1 MSGIMQT
8 VIGTWKSAGVPPP
21 TPFDFI
27 GPPQLVSATFNGTS
41 QYLTVPGSANYA
53 LGTGDFTIEW
63 WQYQTSVGSG
73 GAFPRVFSVG
83 TSPTASIAV
92 SIEGGTFYFWEG
104 SDGAPKFS
112 SALTGYLNTWVQF
125 AISRI
130 SGQTSVYKNGTQIGS
145 TYADTNNINDSSSV
159 LSIGRDMVAS
169 PSTYWP
175 GYISNFRIIK
185 GTGIYT
191 GNFTTPTKPLTAV
204 TNTVLLLSMGATPFI
219 DTSTNTS
226 SVTVTNVGTV
236 VTNNLSPFP
245 ATWTDSVSG
254 IVANVAVMPNA
265 TSTSNPKYDGRYG
278 GGIIIAQTSQSYVD
292 VPTTYNGLGGFTI
305 SMAAVLPVAQGDHY
319 VPIFDG
325 AVLDRVGQYINARNW
340 VGDGLEV
347 GGQATW
353 GASNSTTNPAMGTL
367 AWWDFVFNGQFV
379 SAYKNGSVVTGLNN
393 YNMGTGNANQ
403 GWKNPLR
410 FSGDDSISANN
421 TMWPGTLYRAKC
433 QGGALT
439 AAQVTVQFDAVRSQ
453 YGL

>member
-1 MSGIMQT
+1 MSLQT
-8 VIGTWKSAGVPPP
+8 SMGGAFVNPALA
-21 TPFDFI
+21 FDFVN
-27 GPPQLVSATFNGTS
+27 PPQLVSAGFNGTS

-63 WQYQTSVGSG
+63 WQYQTGTG
-73 GAFPRVFSVG
+73 TFPRVFSVG
-83 TSPTASIAV
+83 TSPTASVAV

-104 SDGAPKFS
+104 SDGTAKFS

-159 LSIGRDMVAS
+159 LSIGRDLTAVAN
-169 PSTYWP
+169 TYFP

-191 GNFTTPTKPLTAV
+191 GNFTTPTKPLTPV

-236 VTNNLSPFP
+236 VTVNSSPFP
-245 ATWTDSVSG
+245 ATWTDSLNSIVST
-254 IVANVAVMPNA
+254 VATLPNA
-265 TSTSNPKYDGRYG
+265 ASTSYPKYDGRYG
-278 GGIIIAQTSQSYVD
+278 GGIVIAQTSQSYVD
-292 VPTTYNGLGGFTI
+292 VPTARGPGGGFTI
-305 SMAAVLPVAQGDHY
+305 SMAAVLPIAQGDHY

-353 GASNSTTNPAMGTL
+353 AASNSTTVPSMQTL
-367 AWWDFVFNGQFV
+367 AWWDFVFNDRIV
-379 SAYKNGSVVTGLNN
+379 TVYKNGAAVTMAGSD
-393 YNMGTGNANQ
+393 MGAGNSIL

-410 FSGDDSISANN
+410 FAGDDSIAANN
-421 TMWPGTLYRAKC
+421 TMWPGTLYRMMHTKT
-433 QGGALT
+433 ALS
-439 AAQVTVQFDAVRSQ
+439 AAQVTTQFAAVRST

>member
-1 MSGIMQT
+1 MSLQT
-8 VIGTWKSAGVPPP
+8 SMGGAFVNPALA
-21 TPFDFI
+21 FDFVN
-27 GPPQLVSATFNGTS
+27 PPQLVSAGFNGTS

-63 WQYQTSVGSG
+63 WQYQTGTG
-73 GAFPRVFSVG
+73 TFPRVFSVG
-83 TSPTASIAV
+83 TSPTASVAV

-104 SDGAPKFS
+104 SDGTAKFS

-159 LSIGRDMVAS
+159 LSIGRDLTAVAN
-169 PSTYWP
+169 TYFP

-191 GNFTTPTKPLTAV
+191 GNFTTPTKPLTPV

-236 VTNNLSPFP
+236 TTNNAFSPFST
-245 ATWTDSVSG
+245 TWTDSLNS
-254 IVANVAVMPNA
+254 IAATVAINPNA
-265 TSTSNPKYDGRYG
+265 ASVNRPQYDGRYG
-278 GGIIIAQTSQSYVD
+278 GGIIIAETSQSYVD
-292 VPTTYNGLGGFTI
+292 VPTARGPGGGFTI
-305 SMAAVLPVAQGDHY
+305 SMAAVLPIAQGSHY
-319 VPIFDG
+319 VAIFDG
-325 AVLDRVGQYINARNW
+325 SVTDRAGQYINARNW

-347 GGQATW
+347 GGQGVWA
-353 GASNSTTNPAMGTL
+353 ASNSTTVPSMQTL
-367 AWWDFVFNGQFV
+367 AWWDFVFNGLNINV
-379 SAYKNGSVVTGLNN
+379 YKNGAAVT
-393 YNMGTGNANQ
+393 MADTPMSAGNSIL

-410 FSGDDSISANN
+410 FAGDDSISAGN
-421 TMWPGTLYRAKC
+421 TMWPGTLYRMLHTKT
-433 QGGALT
+433 ALS
-439 AAQVTVQFDAVRSQ
+439 AAQVTAQFDAVRST